1 VKKPVA
7 IVDYGMGNLWSVRN
21 ALVELGAES
30 ELVAE
35 PEALERFEKIILPGV
50 GAFADAMRLLR
61 DTGLD
66 RALDARRAAAGVEIL
81 GVCLG
86 MQLMCTRSFE
96 DGEHQG
102 LGWIEAEVRPLT
114 PAPGLKIPHM
124 GWNSVRFT
132 RSSPLVAGIESGT
145 DFYFVHGY
153 HVVCADSSDVL
164 GTCEHGQTVA
174 AVLERGNLRA
184 AQFHPEKSQRG
195 GLTLLRNFV
204 ENV

>member
-1 VKKPVA
+1 MKTRIA

-30 ELVAE
+30 ELVSQPA
-35 PEALERFEKIILPGV
+35 ALAGFQKIILPGV

-61 DTGLD
+61 DTGMD
-66 RALDARRAAAGVEIL
+66 RALEERHAAGAPIL

-86 MQLMCTRSFE
+86 MQLMCKRSLE
-96 DGEHQG
+96 DGQHQG
-102 LGWIEAEVRPLT
+102 LGWIDAEVKPIA

-132 RSSPLVAGIESGT
+132 RASPFVAGIADGT

-153 HVVCADSSDVL
+153 HVACADPSDVL
-164 GTCEHGQTVA
+164 GTCEYGGTLA

-195 GLTLLRNFV
+195 GLQLLGNFV

>member
-1 VKKPVA
+1 MKARIA

-35 PEALERFEKIILPGV
+35 PKALAGFGKIILPGV

-66 RALDARRAAAGVEIL
+66 RALDERRAAGAQIL

-86 MQLMCTRSFE
+86 MQLMCKVSYE
-96 DGEHQG
+96 DGEHRG
-102 LGWIEAEVRPLT
+102 LGWIDAEVKALA
-114 PAPGLKIPHM
+114 PAPGIKIPHM

-132 RSSPLVAGIESGT
+132 RASPFVAGIADGT

-153 HVVCADSSDVL
+153 HVACADPRDVL

-195 GLTLLRNFV
+195 GLQLLRNFV